1 MRRLSWQ
8 FGFGASLVAVSLVLY
23 LLHYLIFGNPQH
35 IFLWSLTSLAFLP
48 ISVLFVTLL
57 INRLMRDR
65 EKRLRM
71 EKLNMVIGAFFSEV
85 GIHLLV
91 SFSNWDPNLEDIRR
105 QLVVGSEWSD
115 EDFDLCAK
123 RLRRY
128 SYQVDAKKA
137 HLESLGTFLRSK
149 RDFLLRLL
157 ENPNLLEHEA
167 FTALLRAVF
176 HLTEELDYRGEF
188 GQLPEPDKEH
198 LAGDMRRAY
207 VMLVQRWLDY
217 MEYMKKNYPFLF
229 SLAVRTNP
237 FDAEA
242 SPIVT

>member
-1 MRRLSWQ
+1 
-8 FGFGASLVAVSLVLY
+8 LVLY
-23 LLHYLIFGNPQH
+23 LLHYLVFRNPQH

-71 EKLNMVIGAFFSEV
+71 EKLNMVVGTFFSEV

-115 EDFDLCAK
+115 EDFTLCAK

-137 HLESLGTFLRSK
+137 HLENLRTFLRSK

-188 GQLPEPDKEH
+188 SQLPEPDKEH